1 MINFEYK
8 PTYTVEDLREI
19 IRILRAPGGCPWD
32 IEQTHESIRRNFIE
46 EAYEVAEAIDE
57 GSPEHMKEELGD
69 VLLQVLFH
77 ASIEEDAGRFNLD
90 DVADGI
96 CKKLIFRHPHV
107 FAREQADSV
116 DEVLVN
122 WEALKRQEKG
132 QKTATD
138 TLDSVARSLPG
149 LWRAEKLQSKAEKA
163 GFEWPNVQAAMDKL
177 EEELGELKEAV
188 AQNTNVKEELGD
200 LLFAAV
206 KIARFFQIDAEEA
219 LDGTCE
225 KFIRR
230 FAGVE
235 TAVTAQ
241 GKTMQDLSVDQLMVL
256 WNREK
261 HPEETQRTSQTERKG
276 NHNEQN

>member
-8 PTYTVEDLREI
+8 PAYTVEDLRQI
-19 IRILRAPGGCPWD
+19 VRILRAPGGCPWD

-57 GSPEHMKEELGD
+57 GSPDHMKEELGD

-107 FAREQADSV
+107 FAQEETESV

-132 QKTATD
+132 QKTHTD
-138 TLDSVARSLPG
+138 TLNSVARTLPG
-149 LWRAEKLQSKAEKA
+149 LWRAEKIQAKAEKA
-163 GFEWPNVQAAMDKL
+163 GFEWPNVQAAMGKL
-177 EEELGELKEAV
+177 EEELGELKQAV
-188 AQNTNVKEELGD
+188 TDNTNVKEELGD

-206 KIARFFQIDAEEA
+206 KIARFFQIDAEDA
-219 LDGTCE
+219 LAGTCE

-230 FAGVE
+230 FSGVE
-235 TAVTAQ
+235 AAVTAQ
-241 GKTMQDLSVDQLMVL
+241 GKAMTDLPVDQLMVL
-256 WNREK
+256 WDREK
-261 HPEETQRTSQTERKG
+261 HPAREQSKEEE
-276 NHNEQN
+276 

>member
-1 MINFEYK
+1 MINFEEK
-8 PTYTVEDLREI
+8 TAYTVEDLR
-19 IRILRAPGGCPWD
+19 RIVHLLRAPGGCPWD
-32 IEQTHESIRRNFIE
+32 GAQTHESIRRNFLE

-57 GSPEHMKEELGD
+57 KNPAHLKEELGD

-77 ASIEEDAGRFNLD
+77 ASIEEDAGRFTLD

-107 FAREQADSV
+107 FGGA
-116 DEVLVN
+116 
-122 WEALKRQEKG
+122 
-132 QKTATD
+132 
-138 TLDSVARSLPG
+138 
-149 LWRAEKLQSKAEKA
+149 AEKA

-177 EEELGELKEAV
+177 TEELEELQTAV
-188 AQNTNVKEELGD
+188 ADHSNVEEELGD

-206 KIARFFQIDAEEA
+206 KIARFFQIDAEDA
-219 LDGTCE
+219 LAGTCE

-235 TAVTAQ
+235 AAVTAQ
-241 GKTMQDLSVDQLMVL
+241 GRDMRELDVSQLMAL

-261 HPEETQRTSQTERKG
+261 HPENEERKG
-276 NHNEQN
+276 NHHEHD